1 MSNENYT
8 ISDKGMV
15 NLGLLFPKETVR
27 KLDQSKGYY
36 SRNKYVLKI
45 VEEYLN
51 ETEQGQQL
59 QQQQGQQESEL
70 IVTNRR

>member
-1 MSNENYT
+1 
-8 ISDKGMV
+8 MV